1 MSQKETSS
9 TSLVTEKDKR
19 ILLMG
24 NPNVGKSVIFYKLTG
39 MEVEISNYAG
49 TTVGFTKSKIKL
61 ENEEVDF
68 IDVPG
73 TYSLE
78 STNEAED
85 VAVKFME
92 SKPTA
97 IVCVLDSSHLERN
110 LKLALQI
117 KEYNTPILYV
127 LNLID
132 VSERQ
137 GIHIDI
143 EALEKELGG
152 KIVPAVAVRDKGV
165 DKIIQ
170 ELNTLVKETESK
182 ERQEPN
188 RDRLSNE
195 ELWDEASRIAKKV
208 QTITKVEENILEKIG
223 EKTIQPWPGIPIAIL
238 VMLLSLG
245 LVVGVGKAL
254 RSLILLPLITDVYTP
269 FMTNI
274 VSNFV
279 GPGILQNILV
289 GEFGVLIKGI
299 EWPFALILP
308 YVFLFYVVIS
318 FLEDSGY
325 LPRIGVLMDAILS
338 RLGVQ
343 GGSMIPLLLG
353 YGCAVPAIISTRS
366 ATSKKERLIVTLMI
380 SFGVPCVSQT
390 GAFISLLG
398 EYSILLLIAVYLIS
412 FLIIIAVSKIGD
424 KIIKGKTEPMVIE
437 IPNLLLPERKSYFR
451 KLKMRMKHF
460 FYDAEVPMLIG
471 VVIAALVV
479 ETGVL
484 VTISEVIEPLVV
496 NWLGLPK
503 EASLSL
509 ILGIIRRELAVLP
522 LMEMNLNGLQMF
534 VGSVVALFYIPCL
547 SVVAIL
553 IEEFNVKTA
562 VSIGLAT
569 VGSALLFGGIINQIG
584 LLFI

>member
-1 MSQKETSS
+1 MNHTAKA
-9 TSLVTEKDKR
+9 VNDEKK

-24 NPNVGKSVIFYKLTG
+24 NPNVGKSVIFHKLTG

-61 ENEEVDF
+61 DGEEIDF

-78 STNEAED
+78 STSEAED

-92 SKPTA
+92 SNPTA
-97 IVCVLDSSHLERN
+97 IVCVLDSTYLERN

-117 KEYNTPILYV
+117 KGYNIPMLFV

-143 EALEKELGG
+143 DLLEKELGS
-152 KIVPAVAVRDKGV
+152 KVIPAVAVKDKGI
-165 DKIIQ
+165 DKIRQ
-170 ELNTLVKETESK
+170 ELSRILKEEKTTKVVEEK
-182 ERQEPN
+182 
-188 RDRLSNE
+188 LSNE
-195 ELWDEASRIAKKV
+195 ELWKMASDITNKV
-208 QTITKVEENILEKIG
+208 QKTVKVEKNILEKLG
-223 EKTIQPWPGIPIAIL
+223 DKTIQPFPGIPIAIVIL
-238 VMLLSLG
+238 LLSLG

-254 RSLILLPLITDVYTP
+254 RSFILLPFITDLYTP

-274 VSNFV
+274 VSRFV
-279 GPGILQNILV
+279 DAGILRNILV
-289 GEFGVLIKGI
+289 GEFGILIKGI

-308 YVFLFYVVIS
+308 YVFLFYLVIS

-325 LPRIGVLMDAILS
+325 LPRIGVLMDAVLS

-380 SFGVPCVSQT
+380 SFGIPCVSQT

-398 EYSILLLIAVYLIS
+398 DYSILMLIAVYLIS
-412 FLIIIAVSKIGD
+412 FLVIVAVSKFAD
-424 KIIKGKTEPMVIE
+424 KAIKGKTDPMVIE
-437 IPNLLLPERKSYFR
+437 IPNLLIPERKSYFR

-460 FYDAEVPMLIG
+460 FYDAEVPMLMG
-471 VVIAALVV
+471 VILAAIVV
-479 ETGVL
+479 ETGILIRV
-484 VTISEVIEPLVV
+484 SEWIEPLVV

-522 LMEMNLNGLQMF
+522 LLEMNLNGLQMF

-553 IEEFNVKTA
+553 IQEFNLKTA
-562 VSIGLAT
+562 LTIGLAT
-569 VGSALLFGGIINQIG
+569 IVSALTFGGIINQIG

>member
-1 MSQKETSS
+1 MSHKATSS
-9 TSLVTEKDKR
+9 ASMIADKEKK

-24 NPNVGKSVIFYKLTG
+24 NPNVGKSVIFHKLTG

-61 ENEEVDF
+61 KDEDVDF

-85 VAVKFME
+85 IAVRFME
-92 SKPTA
+92 SNPTA
-97 IVCVLDSSHLERN
+97 VVCVLDSSHLERN

-117 KEYNTPILYV
+117 KEYNIPMIFV

-132 VSERQ
+132 VSKRQ

-143 EALEKELGG
+143 ELLEKELGG
-152 KIVPAVAVRDKGV
+152 KVVPAVAVRDKGI
-165 DKIIQ
+165 DLILEQ
-170 ELNTLVKETESK
+170 LNILVKESETRE
-182 ERQEPN
+182 QEKPQV
-188 RDRLSNE
+188 DKLSNE
-195 ELWDEASRIAKKV
+195 ELWERAAEIREKV
-208 QTITKVEENILEKIG
+208 QTISKVEEDILEKIG

-245 LVVGVGKAL
+245 FVVGIGKGI
-254 RSLILLPLITDVYTP
+254 RSLVLLPLITDVYTP
-269 FMTNI
+269 FMTNL
-274 VSNFV
+274 VSNFIE
-279 GPGILQNILV
+279 PGILQNILV
-289 GEFGVLIKGI
+289 GEFGVLIKGV

-325 LPRIGVLMDAILS
+325 LPRIGVLMDAVLS
-338 RLGVQ
+338 KLGVQ

-380 SFGVPCVSQT
+380 SFGIPCVSQT

-398 EYSILLLIAVYLIS
+398 DYSILLLIAVYLLS
-412 FLIIIAVSKIGD
+412 FVIIVAVSKIGD

-437 IPNLLLPERKSYFR
+437 IPNLLMPERKSYFR

-484 VTISEVIEPLVV
+484 VTISEVIEPLV
-496 NWLGLPK
+496 
-503 EASLSL
+503 
-509 ILGIIRRELAVLP
+509 
-522 LMEMNLNGLQMF
+522 
-534 VGSVVALFYIPCL
+534 Y
-547 SVVAIL
+547 
-553 IEEFNVKTA
+553 
-562 VSIGLAT
+562 
-569 VGSALLFGGIINQIG
+569 
-584 LLFI
+584 

>member
-1 MSQKETSS
+1 MSRKDTSS
-9 TSLVTEKDKR
+9 ASLVSDKEKKV
-19 ILLMG
+19 LLMG

-39 MEVEISNYAG
+39 TEVEISNYAG
-49 TTVGFTKSKIKL
+49 TTVGFTKSKIKF
-61 ENEEVDF
+61 EEEEIDF

-78 STNEAED
+78 STNEAEE

-92 SKPTA
+92 SNPTA
-97 IVCVLDSSHLERN
+97 VVCVLDSSHLERN

-117 KEYNTPILYV
+117 KEYNIPMLFV

-137 GIHIDI
+137 GIHIDTGL
-143 EALEKELGG
+143 LEKELGG
-152 KIVPAVAVRDKGV
+152 KIVPAVAVRDKGI
-165 DKIIQ
+165 DLIHEEIYK
-170 ELNTLVKETESK
+170 LVKETETMEKKEPSK
-182 ERQEPN
+182 
-188 RDRLSNE
+188 DKLSNE
-195 ELWDEASRIAKKV
+195 ELWEMASEITNRV
-208 QTITKVEENILEKIG
+208 QTISKVEEDILEKIG
-223 EKTIQPWPGIPIAIL
+223 EKTIRPWPGIPIAIF

-254 RSLILLPLITDVYTP
+254 RSLILLPFVTDVYTP

-274 VSNFV
+274 VSNFI

-289 GEFGVLIKGI
+289 GEFGVLIKGV

-325 LPRIGVLMDAILS
+325 LPRIGVLMDAVLS
-338 RLGVQ
+338 KLGVQ

-353 YGCAVPAIISTRS
+353 YGCAVPAIIGTRS
-366 ATSKKERLIVTLMI
+366 ATSRKERLIVTLMI
-380 SFGVPCVSQT
+380 SFGIPCVSQT

-398 EYSILLLIAVYLIS
+398 DYSIFMLIAVYLMS
-412 FLIIIAVSKIGD
+412 FLIIVVVSKAGD
-424 KIIKGKTEPMVIE
+424 KLIKGKTEPMVIE
-437 IPNLLLPERKSYFR
+437 IPNLLMPERKSYFR

-460 FYDAEVPMLIG
+460 FYDAEAPMLIG
-471 VVIAALVV
+471 VVIAALIV

-484 VTISEVIEPLVV
+484 VRVSEVIEPLVV

-522 LMEMNLNGLQMF
+522 LLEMNLNALQMF

-553 IEEFNVKTA
+553 IQEFNTKIA
-562 VSIGLAT
+562 VGISIVT
-569 VGSALLFGGIINQIG
+569 VVSAIFFGGIINQIG
-584 LLFI
+584 LLII